1 MDAIREV
8 LRVRFKEFIWANR
21 SPLYFAGPPYVPDFG
36 SAYALRKKY
45 KREQD
50 WRRSYYLDTI
60 LQGAAEDFVA
70 SHVGPDGDGAIR
82 CKQCRQPVTGSVLGH
97 LSYACSKF
105 TLDGEDKV
113 RLQGIE
119 DSQHL
124 VGQAAAELPLFPAKW
139 LRGLL
144 QSDVPEPLSMHYNL
158 NISFS
163 SFDVHGLIIAGD
175 GSGGPDSRDYRN
187 RRCGFGVAILHYSAN
202 LEQCKMVGTYPDLM
216 RTLPPLPRTVQVFI

>member
-50 WRRSYYLDTI
+50 WRRSYYMDTI

-82 CKQCRQPVTGSVLGH
+82 CKHCRQPVTGSVLGH

-105 TLDGEDKV
+105 TLDGEDRV
-113 RLQGIE
+113 RLQG
-119 DSQHL
+119 
-124 VGQAAAELPLFPAKW
+124 
-139 LRGLL
+139 
-144 QSDVPEPLSMHYNL
+144 N
-158 NISFS
+158 
-163 SFDVHGLIIAGD
+163 
-175 GSGGPDSRDYRN
+175 
-187 RRCGFGVAILHYSAN
+187 
-202 LEQCKMVGTYPDLM
+202 
-216 RTLPPLPRTVQVFI
+216 